1 MKVARCRRC
10 LRPIESAEAFSFYPG
25 GPRRFVNLHQACA
38 RDLEGGGTMSP
49 YFAAKAGAA
58 AVVRLGGRMYK
69 RGAFIAVEWAPHN
82 RPPWPL
88 TFCGKS
94 EVVPIPRGKRRRDR
108 RRPSK
113 PGRRR

>member
-10 LRPIESAEAFSFYPG
+10 LRPVEPAEASSFYPG
-25 GPRRFVNLHQACA
+25 GRRRFVNLHQACA
-38 RDLEGGGTMSP
+38 RDLE
-49 YFAAKAGAA
+49 
-58 AVVRLGGRMYK
+58 GGRMYK

-82 RPPWPL
+82 RPPWPMPR
-88 TFCGKS
+88 TTY
-94 EVVPIPRGKRRRDR
+94 EEPEDAPIPKGKRRRDR